1 VGGGVDE
8 MLEPVDCGS
17 VLREGGI
24 KQSGIHT
31 REKKMANGR
40 GRRGEGGGYDNEYE
54 TDDPRYGGPY
64 ERGRRPGMG
73 GYQDYGQQRGEQF
86 SGGGYA
92 TGSPYGQG
100 EYARPQGAE
109 DWRSGGERFAR
120 GLAGGPRRSTPY
132 GSADS
137 FYRGER
143 GGYGYRQG
151 DRDFWDKATDEVSS
165 WFGDREAE
173 RRREM
178 DQFRGHGPKG
188 YIRSDERI
196 REDVN
201 DRLTD
206 DGSLDA
212 TDIEVDVNDREVTL
226 SGTVNS
232 RFDKRRAE
240 DLAESVSGV
249 THVQNNIRARQ
260 SGQFV
265 PGTATMP
272 VR

>member
-1 VGGGVDE
+1 
-8 MLEPVDCGS
+8 
-17 VLREGGI
+17 
-24 KQSGIHT
+24 
-31 REKKMANGR
+31 MANGR
-40 GRRGEGGGYDNEYE
+40 GRSGGSGYDNEYE
-54 TDDPRYGGPY
+54 TDDMRYGGPY

-73 GYQDYGQQRGEQF
+73 GQDYGQQRGEQF

-92 TGSPYGQG
+92 GSRTYGQND
-100 EYARPQGAE
+100 YARGGSQGGGYDE
-109 DWRSGGERFAR
+109 WSSGGGRLSSGQGGYRSGGGYGGQERYSDY
-120 GLAGGPRRSTPY
+120 GGPERYS
-132 GSADS
+132 D
-137 FYRGER
+137 YRGWDRSMRYGAPGRFYGDDERGYER
-143 GGYGYRQG
+143 GG
-151 DRDFWDKATDEVSS
+151 RDFWDRATDEVSS

-178 DQFRGHGPKG
+178 DQYRGRGPKG
-188 YIRSDERI
+188 YTRSDDRI
-196 REDVN
+196 KEDVN

-249 THVQNNIRARQ
+249 SHVQNNIRVRQ
-260 SGQFV
+260 NEQYT
-265 PGTATMP
+265 PGAATMP

>member
-1 VGGGVDE
+1 
-8 MLEPVDCGS
+8 
-17 VLREGGI
+17 
-24 KQSGIHT
+24 
-31 REKKMANGR
+31 MANGR
-40 GRRGEGGGYDNEYE
+40 GRPGEGSYDNEYE
-54 TDDPRYGGPY
+54 TDDLRYGGSY

-73 GYQDYGQQRGEQF
+73 GYQEHGQQRGEQF
-86 SGGGYA
+86 AGSGSYSGSRPYGEGDYARPGRQGGGYDDWSA
-92 TGSPYGQG
+92 GGRFSRGQSGYGD
-100 EYARPQGAE
+100 RPSGYGDRSAGYGAG
-109 DWRSGGERFAR
+109 RYYGGER
-120 GLAGGPRRSTPY
+120 
-132 GSADS
+132 D
-137 FYRGER
+137 YRER
-143 GGYGYRQG
+143 G
-151 DRDFWDKATDEVSS
+151 RDFWDKASDEVSS
-165 WFGDREAE
+165 WFGDEEAE

-178 DQFRGHGPKG
+178 DQYRGRGPKG
-188 YIRSDERI
+188 YARSDDRI

-249 THVQNNIRARQ
+249 THVQNNIRVRQ
-260 SGQFV
+260 SEQFV
-265 PGTATMP
+265 PGAATMP